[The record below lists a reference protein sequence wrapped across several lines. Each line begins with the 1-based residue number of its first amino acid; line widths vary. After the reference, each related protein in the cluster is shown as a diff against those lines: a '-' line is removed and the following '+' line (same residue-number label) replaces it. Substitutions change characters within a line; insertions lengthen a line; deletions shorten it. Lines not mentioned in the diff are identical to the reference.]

1 MSAVVGE
8 KSLVVKYG
16 RSHRA
21 NSGSSMLSVHGRII
35 GGDGGVFEEVEL
47 MSVGRC
53 GKYSCVAPVNV
64 VLHVVAMFGRCGFYV
79 ANGVSKIIES
89 VTCFVL
95 LNPFDDRSA
104 GLSNEVI
111 VTVLAGNLVDGVH
124 GVRFRSGSFDGVEE
138 RHQGGGGGEGG
149 RNIIALE
156 CGLYIF
162 VVTSRIGKEYI
173 GRGRGLQLRRV
184 RAMMRLILLRG

>member
-1 MSAVVGE
+1 
-8 KSLVVKYG
+8 
-16 RSHRA
+16 
-21 NSGSSMLSVHGRII
+21 MLSVHGRII

-104 GLSNEVI
+104 GLSNVVI
-111 VTVLAGNLVDGVH
+111 ITVLAGNLVDGVH
-124 GVRFRSGSFDGVEE
+124 GVRFRSGSFVGVEE
-138 RHQGGGGGEGG
+138 RHQGGGGGEGC
-149 RNIIALE
+149 RDVIAL
-156 CGLYIF
+156 F
-162 VVTSRIGKEYI
+162 D
-173 GRGRGLQLRRV
+173 
-184 RAMMRLILLRG
+184 LLTFLCDI

>member
-1 MSAVVGE
+1 
-8 KSLVVKYG
+8 
-16 RSHRA
+16 
-21 NSGSSMLSVHGRII
+21 MLSVHGRII

-47 MSVGRC
+47 MSVGRR

-89 VTCFVL
+89 VTFFVL

-104 GLSNEVI
+104 GLSNVVI

-124 GVRFRSGSFDGVEE
+124 GVRFRSGSFVGVEE
-138 RHQGGGGGEGG
+138 RHQGGGGGEGC
-149 RNIIALE
+149 REVIALE

-184 RAMMRLILLRG
+184 LLLEVLQGAGHDDVDSSKGVTIR